1 MKRFS
6 IIIIALFLMVLSINL
21 NPVRADV
28 EIRNVLVTPSTTDT
42 FAQFA
47 FYIVLHKDLNRG
59 ELIYIKFPVGFSIP
73 SSINKDLV
81 EIAGYKP
88 SSVTVSSN
96 IIILTLSE
104 PILQN
109 QGAGTGGVAV
119 TISSSAGIKTPAI
132 PDMYSVEIWTTTE
145 PNHAIYSFYIGV
157 ETQGST
163 VSGLSLIL
171 SDNRAGKNS
180 RYDISFTVTMGGA
193 LIPGDYIDV
202 YFPKGTT
209 LPTTPDLSK
218 VLINLASPSVVNVQE
233 RRVRVYIPEDRF
245 IAPGATCTI
254 FFLQEFGIINPEFTG
269 NFAIQVATSK
279 DTGIATSNIYTIY
292 GSSILGL
299 NANADPSSQKMNAS
313 YSIEFKTSPLGALTK
328 DKDKINIKFA
338 DTFTFPQTAIP
349 GAITVNGTPCTNVT
363 ISENKLTLYVPLS
376 IDANANVKIVITKQF
391 GIVNPQSVGNYEVFV
406 NTSAD
411 AVFISTNI
419 SITPSTITSPLVQLS
434 NTSSGQASAYTIF
447 FRTGASGN
455 LLPGIDRINIV
466 FPLGTTIPTTIPTSQ
481 ITINDV
487 PTTLVEISGT
497 TLTIT
502 LPIEIKEFSNVIVRI
517 LEGANIKNP
526 VQAGNYSLSV
536 FTTKEQTP
544 MVSNSYKIENVP
556 ETKVTLSPE
565 KPNGMNEFYKT
576 PPSITFSVFSA
587 IDPNPTVYYYFDTNS
602 PVVWNGSPI
611 IAPEGIHTLFYYAV
625 DREGHKEAVKSLQIK
640 VDTIPPTVVVLE
652 PKDNSVVSSRIVKI
666 KGIVDAGSTITINGV
681 SAFVDGSGNFEANF
695 EMKENLEMISIVA
708 TDIAG
713 NASEVKVK
721 LTLDTEPPS
730 LTILKPI
737 MFENIIKLPLVVEG
751 MTEKGATIT
760 VNGEKA
766 TVRDDAYFI
775 CKLYNLKE
783 NALNNIEVIATDAA
797 GNSTKKVVIVRY
809 SKSISMILQIGNTVA
824 VVNGQNYTLEVV
836 PQINSGRTMVP
847 LRFIGES
854 FGATFTYEASTK
866 KIDISFNDNSITM
879 WIGKKK
885 AFVNGKE
892 IQIDVAPFVVNGRTL
907 VPIRFISDVF
917 GADVI
922 WNSQTKTVL
931 IIYPKQ

>member
-1 MKRFS
+1 MKRFA
-6 IIIIALFLMVLSINL
+6 IIIIALFLIVLSINL

-145 PNHAIYSFYIGV
+145 PNHAIYSFYIGT
-157 ETQGST
+157 ETTGSK
-163 VSGLSLIL
+163 VSNLVVIL
-171 SDNRAGKNS
+171 SNNTAGKNAI
-180 RYDISFTVTMGGA
+180 YDITFNISKDGVLLG
-193 LIPGDYIDV
+193 GDYIDV
-202 YFPKGTT
+202 FFPKGTT
-209 LPTTPDLSK
+209 LPSNPDISK
-218 VLINLASPSVVNVQE
+218 VLISSFNPSAIAIQGNK
-233 RRVRVYIPEDRF
+233 VRLYIPDGKIILSFQVCRIIFRED
-245 IAPGATCTI
+245 
-254 FFLQEFGIINPEFTG
+254 FGIVNPEFTG

-434 NTSSGQASAYTIF
+434 NTSSGQASA
-447 FRTGASGN
+447 
-455 LLPGIDRINIV
+455 
-466 FPLGTTIPTTIPTSQ
+466 
-481 ITINDV
+481 
-487 PTTLVEISGT
+487 
-497 TLTIT
+497 
-502 LPIEIKEFSNVIVRI
+502 
-517 LEGANIKNP
+517 
-526 VQAGNYSLSV
+526 
-536 FTTKEQTP
+536 
-544 MVSNSYKIENVP
+544 
-556 ETKVTLSPE
+556 
-565 KPNGMNEFYKT
+565 
-576 PPSITFSVFSA
+576 
-587 IDPNPTVYYYFDTNS
+587 
-602 PVVWNGSPI
+602 
-611 IAPEGIHTLFYYAV
+611 
-625 DREGHKEAVKSLQIK
+625 
-640 VDTIPPTVVVLE
+640 
-652 PKDNSVVSSRIVKI
+652 
-666 KGIVDAGSTITINGV
+666 
-681 SAFVDGSGNFEANF
+681 
-695 EMKENLEMISIVA
+695 
-708 TDIAG
+708 
-713 NASEVKVK
+713 
-721 LTLDTEPPS
+721 
-730 LTILKPI
+730 
-737 MFENIIKLPLVVEG
+737 
-751 MTEKGATIT
+751 
-760 VNGEKA
+760 
-766 TVRDDAYFI
+766 
-775 CKLYNLKE
+775 
-783 NALNNIEVIATDAA
+783 
-797 GNSTKKVVIVRY
+797 
-809 SKSISMILQIGNTVA
+809 
-824 VVNGQNYTLEVV
+824 
-836 PQINSGRTMVP
+836 
-847 LRFIGES
+847 
-854 FGATFTYEASTK
+854 
-866 KIDISFNDNSITM
+866 
-879 WIGKKK
+879 
-885 AFVNGKE
+885 
-892 IQIDVAPFVVNGRTL
+892 
-907 VPIRFISDVF
+907 
-917 GADVI
+917 
-922 WNSQTKTVL
+922 
-931 IIYPKQ
+931 